1 MIQMSL
7 YDDIIKKKKKDWQCE
22 ALMDAARAD
31 RGDKIPFSSPLM
43 NWSCYGGI
51 PRNKITEFF
60 GEPGGGKSSSAVDIC
75 KNAVK
80 IFKAEHEQKII
91 DLRKIA
97 ATGIKSAASEAEE
110 LQENGPKKVLYIDLE
125 HSFDGAWA
133 KTLGVDGSEIEI
145 MQPPDVFAEDILQ
158 TVQEL
163 ICTGQVGLVV
173 FDSLPSL
180 VPKSEL
186 EKKYGERTVASLAGL
201 LTVFCRKVV
210 PLLTRYECTM
220 IFINQIR
227 QNMDNPYVVKTPGG
241 EAPKFYACLRILFQ
255 VGQPVDFLGNELPK
269 SAENPAGYIINSKIV
284 KQKSAPNDRKNAS
297 YFLMCQ
303 SGIREDMDYA
313 QLAIKRY
320 GIISKTGAWF
330 TVSDP
335 NTGEVLERGGKP
347 VKLNGLTRVYE
358 FLQSDRDYYERLKK
372 FILDDINGSS
382 EEFSDGSSDEVL

>member
-1 MIQMSL
+1 
-7 YDDIIKKKKKDWQCE
+7 
-22 ALMDAARAD
+22 
-31 RGDKIPFSSPLM
+31 
-43 NWSCYGGI
+43 
-51 PRNKITEFF
+51 
-60 GEPGGGKSSSAVDIC
+60 
-75 KNAVK
+75 
-80 IFKAEHEQKII
+80 
-91 DLRKIA
+91 
-97 ATGIKSAASEAEE
+97 
-110 LQENGPKKVLYIDLE
+110 
-125 HSFDGAWA
+125 
-133 KTLGVDGSEIEI
+133 
-145 MQPPDVFAEDILQ
+145 
-158 TVQEL
+158 
-163 ICTGQVGLVV
+163 
-173 FDSLPSL
+173 
-180 VPKSEL
+180 
-186 EKKYGERTVASLAGL
+186 
-201 LTVFCRKVV
+201 
-210 PLLTRYECTM
+210 
-220 IFINQIR
+220 
-227 QNMDNPYVVKTPGG
+227 MDNPYVVKTPGG